1 MCSST
6 SFMSSVTG
14 NSGALDL
21 NVGFFPSVPWIP
33 NYGDRATWPVNLV
46 RCESSGVRGL
56 IERGQLD
63 VTPMAI
69 PDWFELEGRWKR
81 LANWGIS
88 FRGLAGSVVFFSNEP
103 MSQLDGAD
111 IDVCYETTTSVRVL
125 QAIMK
130 KKYGLRIG
138 RWSRNLDVDNG
149 TTPRLLIQD
158 QAVEERKRGRFRY
171 EYDLGR
177 EWFGWIG
184 TPIVSAVWAYRADLD
199 PSTVAVLEGLLKASM
214 VRYRMDPL
222 TAIGARHAEH
232 GLPASIEEIKVL
244 HQNFEYALSDEAELG
259 ITRMREL
266 LEPRI
271 EGFEARQEAAIPL

>member
-6 SFMSSVTG
+6 SFTSSVTG
-14 NSGALDL
+14 NAGALNL
-21 NVGFFPSVPWIP
+21 NVGYFPSVPWHP
-33 NYGDRATWPVNLV
+33 NYCDRHAWPVNLV
-46 RCESSGVRGL
+46 RCESSGVREL

-63 VTPMAI
+63 ATPMAI

-88 FRGLAGSVVFFSNEP
+88 FRGLAGSVVFFSNVP

-149 TTPRLLIQD
+149 TKPRLLIQD

-184 TPIVSAVWAYRADLD
+184 TPIVSAVWAYRANLDL
-199 PSTVAVLEGLLKASM
+199 SL
-214 VRYRMDPL
+214 
-222 TAIGARHAEH
+222 IH
-232 GLPASIEEIKVL
+232 I
-244 HQNFEYALSDEAELG
+244 
-259 ITRMREL
+259 
-266 LEPRI
+266 
-271 EGFEARQEAAIPL
+271 